1 MAKENT
7 PLRYRLAST
16 LLGRNKAFIPHL
28 QNTLDAFDGGG
39 NSVKNYRSKGEA
51 ITANLGWAFAANGA
65 IVRPT
70 AKVKL
75 KLYRRD
81 KKGDNE
87 EIFAH
92 PILDLLK
99 RPNYALTGTQMRKLH
114 FTYMD
119 FAGESYELMMKGG
132 DPFVPA
138 KGQLPDALH
147 VLPAHLC
154 DFKLGDT
161 YTQSTV
167 KFDNVI
173 YPITLIVRDLNPDPR
188 NPTFGQSI
196 VTAAAATIDTD
207 EQMKDWNRR
216 FFANN
221 ARPGLI
227 FSTKEEMSDESYKRW
242 NSPGVVGMIENA
254 NKSIMDGAIYIRTIN
269 NVLPRIEDWV
279 ELQNTSWIQIFTQH

>member
-1 MAKENT
+1 M
-7 PLRYRLAST
+7 
-16 LLGRNKAFIPHL
+16 
-28 QNTLDAFDGGG
+28 
-39 NSVKNYRSKGEA
+39 
-51 ITANLGWAFAANGA
+51 
-65 IVRPT
+65 
-70 AKVKL
+70 
-75 KLYRRD
+75 
-81 KKGDNE
+81 
-87 EIFAH
+87 
-92 PILDLLK
+92 
-99 RPNYALTGTQMRKLH
+99 
-114 FTYMD
+114 
-119 FAGESYELMMKGG
+119 
-132 DPFVPA
+132 
-138 KGQLPDALH
+138 
-147 VLPAHLC
+147 
-154 DFKLGDT
+154 
-161 YTQSTV
+161 